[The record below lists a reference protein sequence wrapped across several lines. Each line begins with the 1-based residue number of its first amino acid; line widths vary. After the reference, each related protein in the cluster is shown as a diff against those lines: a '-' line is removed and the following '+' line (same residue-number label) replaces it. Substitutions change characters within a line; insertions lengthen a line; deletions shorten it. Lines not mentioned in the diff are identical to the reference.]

1 MAAAAAAAAAGP
13 PGLSSAGGAGLAD
26 GPASP
31 RSDSSHY
38 SSASEGGLSSANGGV
53 SNCKQG
59 AARSSRNGGGGG
71 GGGAGLQTA
80 ASTPQAVDG
89 IEQPTPEGA
98 FAADAAAA
106 ADVPLANGR
115 AGASRPNALAG
126 AASQADAHPA
136 SALADVPSNPD
147 AMPAGTDA
155 RMPGG
160 ECLLHYPDRPINVP
174 FLQVRSLS
182 MTPCK
187 QRYQA
192 HLLPMVW
199 WRFAF
204 RHRLPVEHRH
214 ANSLSQQLLNRDTSS
229 ILLCRRGRR

>member
-1 MAAAAAAAAAGP
+1 M
-13 PGLSSAGGAGLAD
+13 AGGAGLAD

-53 SNCKQG
+53 TPCKQG
-59 AARSSRNGGGGG
+59 AARSSRSGGGGG

-80 ASTPQAVDG
+80 ASTPQAMVG

-106 ADVPLANGR
+106 ADAPLANGR
-115 AGASRPNALAG
+115 AGASRPDALAG

-136 SALADVPSNPD
+136 SALADVRSNP
-147 AMPAGTDA
+147 AAPAGTDA
-155 RMPGG
+155 CMPGG

-187 QRYQA
+187 QDIKHTCCQWCGGG
-192 HLLPMVW
+192 LP
-199 WRFAF
+199 F
-204 RHRLPVEHRH
+204 RHLPPVEHRH
-214 ANSLSQQLLNRDTSS
+214 ANSLSQQLLNWDTSF
-229 ILLCRRGRR
+229 ILLCRRVRR